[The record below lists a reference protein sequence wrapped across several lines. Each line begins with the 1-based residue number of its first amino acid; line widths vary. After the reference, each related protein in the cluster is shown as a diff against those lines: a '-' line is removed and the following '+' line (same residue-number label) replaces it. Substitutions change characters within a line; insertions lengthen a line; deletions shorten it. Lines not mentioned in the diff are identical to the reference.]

1 MKYIINRHY
10 QLRGWY
16 QSPTGLFDKRTKAAE
31 FFPKEQYLLLLRCN
45 GVDEIDEN
53 SLTEENKS
61 FLSWLK
67 KREIIQE
74 AGFLD
79 FLLPEQE
86 YKTYPARYRKHV
98 HWSITGACNLKCR
111 HCFMSAPHAKHG
123 VPTKEQL
130 LRVIDQLAEC
140 GIFTVGITGG

>member
-1 MKYIINRHY
+1 MKH
-10 QLRGWY
+10 
-16 QSPTGLFDKRTKAAE
+16 GLQRSYYYYESRRCFWMLFLIVTKAAE

-79 FLLPEQE
+79 FLLSEQE
-86 YKTYPARYRKHV
+86 LNLDGQHV
-98 HWSITGACNLKCR
+98 DVL
-111 HCFMSAPHAKHG
+111 PHL
-123 VPTKEQL
+123 V
-130 LRVIDQLAEC
+130 
-140 GIFTVGITGG
+140 